1 MNKAKLVKE
10 ITVTDPDT
18 TGEVQLTVYKHQNGA
33 MFALDSSFLDQCYED
48 EIYPVI
54 RDPFNNKGKVML
66 IEDNALTNFISSV
79 DLPQD

>member
-1 MNKAKLVKE
+1 MLKAKLVKE

-18 TGEVQLTVYKHQNGA
+18 TGEVKLTVYKHQNGGL
-33 MFALDSSFLDQCYED
+33 FALDSSFLDQCFED

-54 RDPFNNKGKVML
+54 RDPFNDKGKIKLV
-66 IEDNALTNFISSV
+66 EENALTNFISSV